1 MLNLCKFGLFWN
13 VCAKLLFIKCYI
25 SIFLQCI
32 QWTSWVWIPFANIS
46 VERSLPVCMPSQNL
60 WRCYCLFG
68 FGSPSSQPS
77 SLLSWF
83 FFVFCSWCLVNVFV
97 TCGFLMLTLLHFKG
111 AWIIIIFFYSFQ
123 VSYFFIC
130 ISGKW
135 SPLQPCLIITI
146 IPFRSSFLR
155 WEAIQMWP
163 VQLCG
168 LKPARSDSSCKAS
181 AQRAKAS
188 DLPAL

>member
-1 MLNLCKFGLFWN
+1 MNWVFSEVKIIWAPLSCSYVFASFFSLISFSMQTWNMLNLCKVGLFWN

-46 VERSLPVCMPSQNL
+46 VERSLPVCMPSQSL

-77 SLLSWF
+77 SLLSFF

-111 AWIIIIFFYSFQ
+111 AWIFFFFYPFQ

-130 ISGKW
+130 ITGKW
-135 SPLQPCLIITI
+135 SPCNHA
-146 IPFRSSFLR
+146 
-155 WEAIQMWP
+155 W
-163 VQLCG
+163 
-168 LKPARSDSSCKAS
+168 
-181 AQRAKAS
+181 
-188 DLPAL
+188 

>member
-1 MLNLCKFGLFWN
+1 MLNLCKVGLFWN

-46 VERSLPVCMPSQNL
+46 VERSLPVCMPSQSL

-77 SLLSWF
+77 SLLSFF

-111 AWIIIIFFYSFQ
+111 AWIFFFFLSFSSFIFLYLYYWE
-123 VSYFFIC
+123 VIA
-130 ISGKW
+130 
-135 SPLQPCLIITI
+135 LQPCLIITI

-168 LKPARSDSSCKAS
+168 LKPAWSDSSCKAS